1 MGRKQISDPKYIEWH
16 EAKQAAED
24 GNVIIA
30 DTCNY
35 GYDIVG
41 FFFRDVKG
49 NAFGVRCREVKFCS
63 SDYRRLI
70 SFSDV
75 NEALKFLHANNAA

>member
-41 FFFRDVKG
+41 FFFQ
-49 NAFGVRCREVKFCS
+49 
-63 SDYRRLI
+63 RR
-70 SFSDV
+70 
-75 NEALKFLHANNAA
+75 